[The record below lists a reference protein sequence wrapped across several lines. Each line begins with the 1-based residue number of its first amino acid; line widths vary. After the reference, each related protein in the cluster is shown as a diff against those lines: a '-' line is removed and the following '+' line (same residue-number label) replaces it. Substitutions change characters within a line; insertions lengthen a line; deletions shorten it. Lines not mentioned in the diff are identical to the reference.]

1 MAADLYNKTQP
12 SATGDKPPFPMSRPA
27 SSRCRFTARGDWAI
41 LTTTVHDAL
50 DRLQLDRVGLFECQ
64 SALPSSRLPFSAF
77 LLLAESSDHSV
88 CLPSQVTVFLLR
100 QAGTVPGLSL
110 RFVNFCLVHLE
121 TNRREYTQV

>member
-1 MAADLYNKTQP
+1 
-12 SATGDKPPFPMSRPA
+12 MSE
-27 SSRCRFTARGDWAI
+27 
-41 LTTTVHDAL
+41 H
-50 DRLQLDRVGLFECQ
+50 
-64 SALPSSRLPFSAF
+64 SAF
-77 LLLAESSDHSV
+77 LSPFLSLPLLLAESSDHSV